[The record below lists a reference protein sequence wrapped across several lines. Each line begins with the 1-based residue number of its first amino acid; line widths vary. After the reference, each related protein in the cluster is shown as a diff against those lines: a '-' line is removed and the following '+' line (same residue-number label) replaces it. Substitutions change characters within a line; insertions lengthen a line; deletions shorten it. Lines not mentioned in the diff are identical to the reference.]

1 MLNSITGLV
10 LIVKHIKECLTMFG
24 VVILTQI
31 VNMEFIQT
39 NKYAAVL
46 QNEIKSILK
55 DPESL
60 LIFSAW
66 MVNNLCIRPNSK
78 KA

>member
-1 MLNSITGLV
+1 
-10 LIVKHIKECLTMFG
+10 MFG
-24 VVILTQI
+24 VVIWTQI

-55 DPESL
+55 DPDSL
-60 LIFSAW
+60 LIFLAW
-66 MVNNLCIRPNSK
+66 MVNNLWIRPNSEK
-78 KA
+78 T